1 MTLLALILILTAAFL
16 HAGWN
21 LLAKRVGGG
30 ALFVW
35 LIGVMSS
42 LIYAPFAL
50 GLAFWQTPHF
60 SPALAACVV
69 ATACLHVG
77 YFVSLQRGYASGD
90 MSLVYP
96 LARGTGPMLATLIA
110 IALFGERP
118 GALALAGAALIIA
131 SVFVI
136 SGGLTGL
143 RGPRPPAPAV
153 TYGLITGVFIAGY
166 TLLDKYAMSSL
177 LIAPLIYDWL
187 SNLGRAT
194 LLTPYALRRRG
205 EAVTLWRS
213 HRTAII
219 GVAIMSPM
227 AYILILTAMVF
238 TPVSYVAPAR
248 EVSILI
254 GVLMSAHLLSEG
266 QIRTRAIVALVMLA
280 GIALLVLG

>member
-1 MTLLALILILTAAFL
+1 MTLVALVLILIAAFL
-16 HAGWN
+16 HATWN
-21 LLAKRVGGG
+21 LLAKRIGGG
-30 ALFVW
+30 AVFVW
-35 LIGVMSS
+35 LMGVLSS
-42 LIYAPFAL
+42 TIYAPLAL

-60 SPALAACVV
+60 SPLLAACIVGS
-69 ATACLHVG
+69 AGLHVG

-96 LARGTGPMLATLIA
+96 LARGTGPMLATLMA
-110 IALFGERP
+110 IVLFGEHP
-118 GALALAGAALIIA
+118 GPLALSGGALIII

-143 RGPRPPAPAV
+143 RGPRPPLPAV
-153 TYGLITGVFIAGY
+153 AYGLITGVFIAGY

-194 LLTPYALRRRG
+194 LLTPHALRRRG
-205 EAVTLWRS
+205 EAVRLWRA
-213 HRTAII
+213 HRAAIL

-254 GVLMSAHLLSEG
+254 GVLLGAHLLSEG
-266 QIRTRAIVALVMLA
+266 QLRARAGVALVMLV
-280 GIALLVLG
+280 GIALLVIG

>member
-1 MTLLALILILTAAFL
+1 MTLVALVLIVIAACL
-16 HAGWN
+16 HAAWN

-30 ALFVW
+30 AVFVW
-35 LIGVMSS
+35 LMGVLSS
-42 LIYAPFAL
+42 AIYAPFAL
-50 GLAFWQTPHF
+50 GLAFWRTPQL
-60 SPALAACVV
+60 SPLLAACV
-69 ATACLHVG
+69 AGTACLHVG

-96 LARGTGPMLATLIA
+96 LARGTGPMLATLMA
-110 IALFGERP
+110 IALFGEHP
-118 GALALAGAALIIA
+118 GPLALSGAALIII
-131 SVFVI
+131 SVFLI

-143 RGPRPPAPAV
+143 RGPRPSLPAV
-153 TYGLITGVFIAGY
+153 AYGLITGVFIAAY

-194 LLTPYALRRRG
+194 LLTPYALRQRG
-205 EAVTLWRS
+205 EALRLWRA
-213 HRTAII
+213 HRAAIL

-254 GVLMSAHLLSEG
+254 GVLLGAHLLSEG
-266 QIRTRAIVALVMLA
+266 QLRARAGVALVMLV
-280 GIALLVLG
+280 GIALLVIG